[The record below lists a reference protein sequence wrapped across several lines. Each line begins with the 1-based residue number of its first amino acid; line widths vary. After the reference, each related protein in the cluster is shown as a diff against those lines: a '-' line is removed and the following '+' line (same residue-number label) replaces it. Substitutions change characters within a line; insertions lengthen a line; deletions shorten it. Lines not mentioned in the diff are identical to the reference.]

1 MGLKQTHL
9 NKGPERRSPAGP
21 GFLNHSSTEVHIHTR
36 VSQENL
42 SFVLLEYPKLFCA
55 LFRGGGKGVTF
66 RPASTFQPTF
76 QTVYHQRDIDP
87 LTTSPPL
94 QLYRLAN
101 HDEAN
106 ERSM

>member
-1 MGLKQTHL
+1 MGSKQTL
-9 NKGPERRSPAGP
+9 PNKGPEQRSPAGP
-21 GFLNHSSTEVHIHTR
+21 GFLNHSTTEVHTHNGA
-36 VSQENL
+36 SQENL

-55 LFRGGGKGVTF
+55 LFGGEGVTF

-76 QTVYHQRDIDP
+76 RTVYHQRDIDP
-87 LTTSPPL
+87 STILPPL
-94 QLYRLAN
+94 QWDRLTN